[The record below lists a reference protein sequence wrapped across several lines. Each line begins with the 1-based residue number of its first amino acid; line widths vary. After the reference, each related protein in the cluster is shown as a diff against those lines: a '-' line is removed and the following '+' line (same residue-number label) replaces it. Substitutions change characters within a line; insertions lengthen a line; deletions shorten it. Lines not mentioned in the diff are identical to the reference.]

1 MTTVYGW
8 QRYLTGKAKIGK
20 DGKLK
25 SIKNSLLNF
34 PIQATGS
41 EVLRM
46 ALIELNKNHFT
57 VNATVHDAFLISIP
71 INEFDERLE
80 EAKKIMVTAA
90 ERVVGPIRVG
100 AEIIRGNFK
109 QKPEVQ
115 KDFDEIFNEI
125 QNYKTYTNV
134 ATGPTYTEVA
144 IQPSPLE

>member
-1 MTTVYGW
+1 
-8 QRYLTGKAKIGK
+8 
-20 DGKLK
+20 
-25 SIKNSLLNF
+25 
-34 PIQATGS
+34 
-41 EVLRM
+41 M

-57 VNATVHDAFLISIP
+57 VNATVHEAFLISIP